1 MEGNTLSST
10 VVLERQ
16 NEILKRN
23 IETMIKKNNKDGLS
37 RQENSFYHTMVKE
50 WHQNQREMNHTRD

>member
-1 MEGNTLSST
+1 MNST

-16 NEILKRN
+16 NEILRRN
-23 IETMIKKNNKDGLS
+23 IETMTIKNNKNGLS

-50 WHQNQREMNHTRD
+50 WHQNQREINHKRD